1 MLPVYEKELSNFKK
15 NLDSLESGVNSR
27 ESGVSSRNTAAP
39 VSSLPSPDSRLSS
52 PDSWFSLLSKV
63 QGHYKLEKGQ
73 PVFPDTT
80 LTIEALAPE
89 LQGLNAIQ
97 FSRKEQAAAGTT
109 IKFSATRPVKI
120 LVGFFVNKP
129 GSAANN
135 ASRLPTNDSRL
146 LKEPELETDASANDY
161 GQAETKI
168 ANALLLPGLPPI
180 NVHSYS
186 FKPGEHILTLGK
198 GICLIL
204 GVIDDNLPMHIYDAR
219 LNEPGKKDIDWLF
232 DN

>member
-1 MLPVYEKELSNFKK
+1 
-15 NLDSLESGVNSR
+15 
-27 ESGVSSRNTAAP
+27 
-39 VSSLPSPDSRLSS
+39 
-52 PDSWFSLLSKV
+52 
-63 QGHYKLEKGQ
+63 LEKGH
-73 PVFPDTT
+73 PVSPDTS

-120 LVGFFVNKP
+120 LVGFFINKP
-129 GSAANN
+129 GSAANTPIN
-135 ASRLPTNDSRL
+135 YQPSTVNF

-168 ANALLLPGLPPI
+168 ANALLLPGLPPV

-186 FKPGEHILTLGK
+186 FTPGEHILTLGK

-204 GVIDDNLPMHIYDAR
+204 GVIDDSLPMHIYNAR